1 MSAGGRMWGQSS
13 IVTEEQGTTQVP
25 ASLTDSSEG
34 PVSREALYEM
44 VWSEPMLRV
53 AARFG
58 VSSSYMARVCTL
70 LNVPRPERG
79 YWAKLAVG
87 KAPKQPPLPEPR
99 PGDPLEWTR
108 RIGGLPHDD
117 ARTHKSLEK
126 MSAPRRLRLPTAPP
140 WPAAAAHTLAPR
152 PRIRTAAASRRPCGE
167 RGRG

>member
-1 MSAGGRMWGQSS
+1 MSAGGRIWGQSS
-13 IVTEEQGTTQVP
+13 IVTEEQDTTQVP

-70 LNVPRPERG
+70 LNVPRPESS

-87 KAPKQPPLPEPR
+87 KAPK
-99 PGDPLEWTR
+99 
-108 RIGGLPHDD
+108 
-117 ARTHKSLEK
+117 
-126 MSAPRRLRLPTAPP
+126 
-140 WPAAAAHTLAPR
+140 
-152 PRIRTAAASRRPCGE
+152 
-167 RGRG
+167 